1 MMDKNLLNI
10 NKLVLRQ
17 VKSALEKTFKHEIKN
32 VILFGSRAKGDANKY
47 SDYDILII
55 LNKDQYDWKYKHKI
69 MEVIYDI
76 ELEINIYI
84 DIHILSEY
92 ELENTLRGTQHIFTS
107 AVKHGVYA

>member
-1 MMDKNLLNI
+1 MDENLLNT
-10 NKLVLRQ
+10 NKIVLGQ
-17 VKSALEKTFKHEIKN
+17 VKSALKKTFEHEIKD
-32 VILFGSRAKGDANKY
+32 VILFGSRAEGNANKY

-55 LNKDQYDWKYKHKI
+55 LNKNQYDWKYKHRI

-76 ELEINIYI
+76 ELETNVYI

-92 ELENTLRGTQHIFTS
+92 ELNNTLRGTQHIFTS